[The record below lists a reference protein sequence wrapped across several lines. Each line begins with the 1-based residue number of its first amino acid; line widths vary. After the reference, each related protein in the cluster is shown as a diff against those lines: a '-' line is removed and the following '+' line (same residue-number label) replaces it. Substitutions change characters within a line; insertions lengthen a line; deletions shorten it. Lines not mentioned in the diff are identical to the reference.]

1 MIITHSDTIGEHK
14 AWKEHFPNMQ
24 RVIHSYDIRGQPN
37 SPQPLPIAKDFEIR
51 LNNSGEWYP
60 DDDLEIIHTPGHT
73 PGSISIRYMS
83 GQEIALFSGDHLAYS
98 NDKQRVDGMKSF
110 NKGSKNAQLS
120 YLYDLATDQYP
131 FQWLLPAHGQMVRFQ
146 NMQAKNEAVFVAAQH
161 FADDEEQDMAEFE
174 KGYSP

>member
-37 SPQPLPIAKDFEIR
+37 SPQPLPVSKDFEIR

-120 YLYDLATDQYP
+120 YLYD
-131 FQWLLPAHGQMVRFQ
+131 QMVRFQ